1 MYRIIFAYGS
11 NMSSARLKARVPSAR
26 KLGRGAL
33 HQHRLRFH
41 KRGAD
46 GSAKA
51 NAFYTGDT
59 ADIVHG
65 VLFEIDENELQDLDR
80 AEPGYERS
88 SLNIDVVSGA
98 GPSSADVYRAK
109 PESIVE
115 TLLPFDW
122 YLQLVITGAHEHGL
136 PDDYCTQL
144 QSIKSTPDRQRE
156 NMGRKKKE
164 V

>member
-11 NMSSARLKARVPSAR
+11 NMSSARLKAPRPFGSKVRQRRTPST
-26 KLGRGAL
+26 
-33 HQHRLRFH
+33 QTSVFH

-98 GPSSADVYRAK
+98 GPSSADVYR
-109 PESIVE
+109 PS
-115 TLLPFDW
+115 
-122 YLQLVITGAHEHGL
+122 QN
-136 PDDYCTQL
+136 Q
-144 QSIKSTPDRQRE
+144 
-156 NMGRKKKE
+156 
-164 V
+164 